1 MKRIIAFLFVFFT
14 MFSAS
19 TIVAYADTYDDF
31 LEEYKVQDLYDSMPK
46 DAKNILNSI
55 GVDGI
60 DYTKLNDIKFE
71 DIWTELLN
79 LFANQGATP
88 LKILAILIAIML
100 LYSVVSTLKTSAK
113 TTSMEQVL
121 SVCVTLCI
129 TCVIVIPVC
138 SIIDSGVEVIQTSSK
153 FMIAYIP
160 IMVLVMASSGR
171 TVSSASYYSFM
182 IFAGEGVS
190 QVSSN
195 IVAPFLRLFL
205 GLSVTSAVS
214 PNVNLGGV
222 VSTVSKIT
230 KWLLGFVMTIF
241 TALLTFKQLITTA
254 MDNVSTR
261 AVRYTLT
268 SFIPIV
274 GSALSDAYKTVQ
286 SSVGLLKSNIGV
298 FVIIAVVIV
307 FCPAL
312 IQCLIWIFSLQICKG
327 AGELLSL
334 KEPCMI
340 IEAVNTVITTIF
352 AILLCIM
359 SIFIIST
366 AVILL
371 LGGGGS

>member
-1 MKRIIAFLFVFFT
+1 MKRITVFLLVLVMLFF
-14 MFSAS
+14 SS
-19 TIVAYADTYDDF
+19 TIVVQADTYDDF
-31 LEEYKVQDLYDSMPK
+31 LDEYNVQDLYDSLPD
-46 DAKNILNSI
+46 DAKEILGNM
-55 GVDGI
+55 GVDGV

-79 LFANQGATP
+79 LFANQGTTP
-88 LKILAILIAIML
+88 LRILAILIAVML
-100 LYSVVSTLKTSAK
+100 LYSIVSTLKTSAK

-129 TCVIVIPVC
+129 TCIIVIPVC
-138 SIIDSGVEVIQTSSK
+138 SIIDSGIEVINTSSK

-182 IFAGEGVS
+182 IFAGEGVA

-205 GLSVTSAVS
+205 GLSVTSAIS
-214 PNVNLGGV
+214 PNVNLSGV
-222 VSTVSKIT
+222 VSSVSKIS
-230 KWLLGFVMTIF
+230 KWLLGFVMTLF

-268 SFIPIV
+268 SFIPVV

-298 FVIIAVVIV
+298 FVIISVVIV
-307 FCPAL
+307 FCPVL
-312 IQCLIWIFSLQICKG
+312 IQCLIWIFSLQVCKG
-327 AGELLSL
+327 AGELLNL
-334 KEPCMI
+334 KEPCVI
-340 IEAVNTVITTIF
+340 IEAVNTVMTTVL
-352 AILLCIM
+352 AILLCVM
-359 SIFIIST
+359 SIFIICT